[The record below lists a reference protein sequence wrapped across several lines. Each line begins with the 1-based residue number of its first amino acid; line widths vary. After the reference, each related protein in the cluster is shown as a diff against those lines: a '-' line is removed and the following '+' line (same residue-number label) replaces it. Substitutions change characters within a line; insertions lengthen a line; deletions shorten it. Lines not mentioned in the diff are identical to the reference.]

1 MLILRRFTRLLQPTQ
16 NCIGTGVNTQAK
28 LLLLTHAFETLIWG
42 FAQQSKN
49 LLCFDSTN
57 IFRETRTSFR

>member
-1 MLILRRFTRLLQPTQ
+1 LLQPTQ

-42 FAQQSKN
+42 FGATKQKPT
-49 LLCFDSTN
+49 LFRFDKYFSGN
-57 IFRETRTSFR
+57 PNKF